1 MARSAALFVAITV
14 LIWGFTQSQDFT
26 EIAAGVAI
34 FLFGMTALEE
44 GFQVLTGG
52 TLERLLRASTN
63 RLWKSLTFGFCTTAI
78 VQSSSLVTLLSI
90 TFLSAGMISLAAGIG
105 IIFGSNIGTTTGAW
119 LIAGVG
125 LKVDIAA
132 YAMPMLVLGVVLSMQ
147 SDRTLRGIGFVL
159 AGIGFVFLGIAYMKS
174 GFDGL
179 QSTLDLSQFA
189 MTGFAGVLVY
199 TLVGIVA
206 TVIMQS
212 SHAALM
218 IGITALAAGQI
229 TYENSL
235 AIAIGSNIG
244 TTVTAMIGAMK
255 ANTAGK
261 RLALAHLIFN
271 LVVGTLAIILI
282 EPLRDLVDWISDAI
296 SIAPDN
302 YTLKFAVFH
311 TLFNVIGVA
320 LMAPLIQQLIRLLKW
335 FVPDA
340 IPDVS
345 QPQFLNDVALEHPD
359 AAVEALI
366 NEIAHLYDNA
376 FEVMAVG
383 LGLSGD
389 AIRSPQ
395 SVEELALVA
404 QPATAPDLQDLY
416 ERRVKSL
423 HAAITE
429 FAIKAEG
436 TLLPDQLQGLDVLRG
451 VARDLVSSVK
461 DVKHINRNIRR
472 YSQSDNTDIAEQY
485 RQAKI
490 LIIRVLRALEAL
502 RGGETGVR
510 EEVEAIRAE
519 LTIGDPVSSDTLD
532 GLIREK
538 RITAEMATSLINDY
552 RYVRDLCDKLIELAL
567 LVENNRA
574 VEPVDTVAA

>member
-147 SDRTLRGIGFVL
+147 SDRTLRGMGFVL

-510 EEVEAIRAE
+510 KEVEAIRAE